1 MVCWHTNSK
10 WFWISCM
17 SVNLLVDLP
26 PYGNHTNIGITPLL
40 DKIFFWNFL
49 GHIYVSLLNS
59 LLKLNK
65 YLDISSSGLYVGTLV
80 PNNSDFLVYLS
91 VFHLAYLFPE
101 IMHLWWYLQFY
112 MRFFS
117 ESSCSFSFPTPASL
131 HFLQWIKLQLINKSL
146 SKQLLSAHWFTHC

>member
-1 MVCWHTNSK
+1 MKLYKYRDISTSGSDIFLQFLETFMVCWHTNSK

-40 DKIFFWNFL
+40 DEIFFWNFL

-65 YLDISSSGLYVGTLV
+65 YLDISSSELHVGTLV
-80 PNNSDFLVYLS
+80 PNNSEFLVYLS
-91 VFHLAYLFPE
+91 VFHLSYFFPE
-101 IMHLWWYLQFY
+101 IMHLLWYL
-112 MRFFS
+112 
-117 ESSCSFSFPTPASL
+117 
-131 HFLQWIKLQLINKSL
+131 
-146 SKQLLSAHWFTHC
+146 